1 MEDMD
6 EMDQTYDSG
15 KPLDAVPSAGAERA
29 EPAPSPAP
37 TAGDGAWEPLMPLSM
52 PPFAPPAAASSGIG
66 AGSSVGDAGAGAP
79 PAGGVVP
86 PWAPGDGGFDPAG
99 GAPTSSNG
107 PVPRHRV
114 LTVAAAAALL
124 AGGLGAGLGVAFSGG
139 GSSSSS
145 STSTNVPVIPTP
157 THSTVASSGPS
168 ESTAAIAKAVQPAI
182 VDINTNIASPASQGQ
197 EQAAGT
203 GMIITSTGEVL
214 TNNHVVADATK
225 ITVSIQG
232 SSGTYGATVIG
243 VDPTKDV
250 ALLQIQ
256 GYSGS
261 LPTVRL
267 GNSSTAAVGDP
278 VVAMGNALGLGQQPT
293 TVTGIVSALGRTIT
307 ASDSSPTSVSETLH
321 GLIETDAPIQPG
333 DSGGPLL
340 NSQGQV
346 IGMDTAA
353 ESASGSGVGTT
364 LGFAIPINEARSIVQ
379 QMERG
384 KAGGGVILGETAF
397 LGVFDGSSSGL
408 GGFAFGQQSVSGV
421 PVSDVAIGSPAQ
433 AAGIVGGDTITAVDS
448 TATPTVATLQKA
460 IESKKPGDQVTVTYV
475 DTSGTSH
482 TATVTLI
489 GMPK

>member
-1 MEDMD
+1 
-6 EMDQTYDSG
+6 
-15 KPLDAVPSAGAERA
+15 
-29 EPAPSPAP
+29 
-37 TAGDGAWEPLMPLSM
+37 
-52 PPFAPPAAASSGIG
+52 
-66 AGSSVGDAGAGAP
+66 
-79 PAGGVVP
+79 
-86 PWAPGDGGFDPAG
+86 
-99 GAPTSSNG
+99 
-107 PVPRHRV
+107 V

-139 GSSSSS
+139 NSSTSS
-145 STSTNVPVIPTP
+145 STSVPVIPSP
-157 THSTVASSGPS
+157 THSTVASSGPT

-182 VDINTNIASPASQGQ
+182 VDINTDVASPASQGQ

-250 ALLQIQ
+250 ALLQIE
-256 GYSGS
+256 GYSGT

-267 GNSSTAAVGDP
+267 GNSATAAVGDP

-293 TVTGIVSALGRTIT
+293 TVTGIVSSLDRTIT

-333 DSGGPLL
+333 DSGGPLI

-384 KAGGGVILGETAF
+384 QAGGGVILGETAF
-397 LGVFDGSSSGL
+397 LGVFDGSSSSF

-448 TATPTVATLQKA
+448 VATPTIASLQKA

-475 DTSGTSH
+475 DTSGASH